1 MRKILY
7 RNKKPAPGTYTVY
20 RETVKDDLDYIQDC
34 LEKIVERDDVC
45 RRCQEPELKEISQ
58 RLNQPNAQMP
68 RRSAQHGGGRNSA
81 RSMADGVIEN
91 FKQGQYDISH
101 RQMPGIEEA
110 IRTASELFTDIEAVV
125 FEEVDELPK
134 KKPAAAAAPAPDT
147 FNDLFEIEIVQ
158 PMIVRLKRI

>member
-1 MRKILY
+1 
-7 RNKKPAPGTYTVY
+7 
-20 RETVKDDLDYIQDC
+20 
-34 LEKIVERDDVC
+34 
-45 RRCQEPELKEISQ
+45 
-58 RLNQPNAQMP
+58 
-68 RRSAQHGGGRNSA
+68 
-81 RSMADGVIEN
+81 MADGVIEN

-158 PMIVRLKRI
+158 PMIVRLKPRQK